1 LKTSIDFT
9 NVELAQPYINDAQF
23 PPHRASRLRCYARR
37 DRRIALRHQLTVL
50 QRTQEGKRI
59 MLNGVDRCLWVWLSR
74 LLLGLP
80 EPIRTATVVD
90 GMGSTHRRS
99 FRNEPYLE
107 TKNRDE

>member
-1 LKTSIDFT
+1 MMLNSLLTGLRGYAAMHAEI
-9 NVELAQPYINDAQF
+9 V
-23 PPHRASRLRCYARR
+23 AS
-37 DRRIALRHQLTVL
+37 RHQLTVL

-59 MLNGVDRCLWVWLSR
+59 MLNGVDRCLWVWLFR

-90 GMGSTHRRS
+90 GMGKTHRRS

-107 TKNRDE
+107 TKNSDE